1 PEWDAALVVDL
12 FTGQGTHRFRTAWPL
27 HPELNVHQYD
37 TSTIVMRGGAPVL
50 QVASAATAPC
60 TLYAVRGE
68 ENERVG
74 WWSHRFE
81 SRIPSWLIGAL
92 AEETTVPLV
101 MATVLV
107 APPANTPSVTDLTVG
122 FRNDQVEVTWRDAD
136 AHAFVQIDTLTRGA
150 VTYQLSKRVAG

>member
-1 PEWDAALVVDL
+1 AVRNTFRGTRMHPTATVDDLDQSVPGGAFLWVQHASTTVRAVDLARGVVEAEHDGYRRLAAPVWHRRYLIAPPEWDAALVVDL

-37 TSTIVMRGGAPVL
+37 TSTIVMRGSAPVL
-50 QVASAATAPC
+50 QVASAATTPC

-81 SRIPSWLIGAL
+81 SR
-92 AEETTVPLV
+92 
-101 MATVLV
+101 
-107 APPANTPSVTDLTVG
+107 
-122 FRNDQVEVTWRDAD
+122 
-136 AHAFVQIDTLTRGA
+136 
-150 VTYQLSKRVAG
+150 